1 MYSLPE
7 QTHGENSETLFKT
20 KRKLKSKK
28 IKFKREKRADSRF
41 RSCKP
46 VKNANDRTTVLSLT
60 FTHLSVTATWE
71 TFWMVLLS
79 VIISTFWLFYLV
91 FPFAKH
97 SAYKLPKI
105 WNPEHGIR
113 STNCIYISSIAMNL
127 KVIYVKHSEMIICKQ
142 FITIGQLVLVHLPR
156 THEYNLPNMRF
167 IFFRNFQAVEVTP
180 QPRPVAD
187 VSSCMPH
194 RPCLVPSSA
203 WKTRNNI

>member
-1 MYSLPE
+1 MHVSFLVFLGEIETRLTVLTVSKQLPFLCE
-7 QTHGENSETLFKT
+7 CILCQNKHTGKIQRLFQT

-28 IKFKREKRADSRF
+28 FKFKREKRADSRF

-79 VIISTFWLFYLV
+79 VIISTFWLFCLV

-127 KVIYVKHSEMIICKQ
+127 KVIYVKHSEMSII
-142 FITIGQLVLVHLPR
+142 T
-156 THEYNLPNMRF
+156 
-167 IFFRNFQAVEVTP
+167 
-180 QPRPVAD
+180 
-187 VSSCMPH
+187 
-194 RPCLVPSSA
+194 
-203 WKTRNNI
+203 

>member
-7 QTHGENSETLFKT
+7 QTQGENSETLFKT
-20 KRKLKSKK
+20 KRKLKLKLKK

-105 WNPEHGIR
+105 WNLEHGIR
-113 STNCIYISSIAMNL
+113 NTEYKL
-127 KVIYVKHSEMIICKQ
+127 YLH
-142 FITIGQLVLVHLPR
+142 FLHR
-156 THEYNLPNMRF
+156 HEFESYL
-167 IFFRNFQAVEVTP
+167 
-180 QPRPVAD
+180 
-187 VSSCMPH
+187 C
-194 RPCLVPSSA
+194 
-203 WKTRNNI
+203 

>member
-1 MYSLPE
+1 MYSLTE
-7 QTHGENSETLFKT
+7 QTQGENSETLFKT
-20 KRKLKSKK
+20 KRKLKLTK

-105 WNPEHGIR
+105 WNLEHGIR

-127 KVIYVKHSEMIICKQ
+127 KVIYVKHSEMSICKQ
-142 FITIGQLVLVHLPR
+142 FITIGKLVLVHLPR
-156 THEYNLPNMRF
+156 TH
-167 IFFRNFQAVEVTP
+167 
-180 QPRPVAD
+180 
-187 VSSCMPH
+187 
-194 RPCLVPSSA
+194 
-203 WKTRNNI
+203 